1 MKYSQG
7 IFGHIHGVDAL
18 LFTLENDHG
27 VIVKMTNYGATILSV
42 QTPDKAGNQAEITL
56 CYNNIEE
63 LASTDGRPYFGCTVG
78 RFANRICNGSF
89 KLNGSDHKVAVNNG
103 LNHLHGG
110 IQGFDQKF
118 WDYKVIERD
127 DSIGLEYTYYSPH
140 GEENY
145 PGNLKVSIVT
155 ISFLETMN

>member
-1 MKYSQG
+1 MKFSQD
-7 IFGHIHGVDAL
+7 IFGKIHGVDAL
-18 LFTLENDHG
+18 LFTLENENG
-27 VIVKMTNYGATILSV
+27 IMVKMTNYGATILSV
-42 QTPDKAGNQAEITL
+42 QAPDKNGTQAEITL

-89 KLNGSDHKVAVNNG
+89 KVDGNEHKVAVNNG

-110 IQGFDQKF
+110 LQGFDQKL
-118 WDYKVIERD
+118 WDYKVIEREE
-127 DSIGLEYTYYSPH
+127 SICLEYSYYSPD

-145 PGNLKVSIVT
+145 PGNLKVRM
-155 ISFLETMN
+155 LTMIPFP